1 VLFLDIDF
9 KKSFKKPILSEDAV
23 KIIEKY
29 NINPKKIAIGEFA
42 GRDSAAAIIKAFEDD
57 EIDAILP
64 ILAFTGTDYGEKDIY
79 HKNWNL
85 INERINELYENKY
98 LLPLHFIFEPKLWNA
113 LNGRFVA
120 VTVQKYGYY
129 TPCIGCHA
137 YLRMIRIPMA
147 KHFGNKIITGERILH
162 DEDFK
167 IDQFKETL
175 ETYYKICSEFG
186 VELVFPVKN
195 IKEGSKIKEIIGKDW
210 EQGKNQYS
218 CMFSGN
224 YRDVDGKV
232 IFEREKIV
240 KILNEFIYPASI
252 EILNK
257 GYIGNYNYVE
267 TVKKFI

>member
-1 VLFLDIDF
+1 MYAIR
-9 KKSFKKPILSEDAV
+9 SYYAILSEDAV

-57 EIDAILP
+57 EIDAVLP

-137 YLRMIRIPMA
+137 YLRMIRI
-147 KHFGNKIITGERILH
+147 
-162 DEDFK
+162 
-167 IDQFKETL
+167 
-175 ETYYKICSEFG
+175 
-186 VELVFPVKN
+186 V
-195 IKEGSKIKEIIGKDW
+195 
-210 EQGKNQYS
+210 
-218 CMFSGN
+218 
-224 YRDVDGKV
+224 
-232 IFEREKIV
+232 
-240 KILNEFIYPASI
+240 
-252 EILNK
+252 
-257 GYIGNYNYVE
+257 
-267 TVKKFI
+267 